1 MLKILGL
8 SHLSSNEV
16 MLILLICICISL
28 LVGWLF
34 DMIMQRLGF
43 GLFGNAFICMLG
55 IFVGVAAYQQFYGR
69 MTSPDITMVSAFA
82 VGSVMVHLVALSIL
96 RRVFRIN

>member
-8 SHLSSNEV
+8 SHLSNNEFA
-16 MLILLICICISL
+16 LLLLIAICASL

-55 IFVGVAAYQQFYGR
+55 IFVGVAAYQKFYGR
-69 MTSPDITMVSAFA
+69 MSSPDVTIVAAFA
-82 VGSVMVHLVALSIL
+82 IGSVMVHLVALSIL